1 MTVHTYATLSL
12 TLSAICIIMSRLAL
26 LQALYSSKPFSP
38 ITFCMSCVVPR
49 NSNSLCSL
57 TMFCLLDFGGCA
69 LVLAAVY
76 GDKTYRKVKILAG
89 VLSIQLRQCW
99 DNSNL
104 GLKPYK

>member
-1 MTVHTYATLSL
+1 MSHYVSLSFITSALILETL
-12 TLSAICIIMSRLAL
+12 LSRHILHV
-26 LQALYSSKPFSP
+26 LY
-38 ITFCMSCVVPR
+38 
-49 NSNSLCSL
+49 SL